1 MCHSH
6 ALSLQSQCHWQPWGE
21 TIMNKPL
28 RTNVALNE
36 SLSPPTSCF
45 IPRLL
50 LRFIING
57 DVQAWENLARHWER
71 KFSREFPRYL
81 YIDVVLFTP
90 ENLIFLIF
98 HSLSR
103 RCISAHVALL
113 ETKSQGF
120 PFNPYRTENFTSFF
134 SCSLKARFLLM
145 YFDRNRE
152 RVEHE
157 NTKQIGEYNYVYAIT
172 SVNSF
177 SIWKQFYNRMM
188 LCVMATKKKEDH
200 RKFFFFF
207 FFACLLVYDFCWGI
221 PSHKFSVCLFDLN
234 T

>member
-1 MCHSH
+1 MNCVTTWDLLDLIKSWKWLGLHYVIVVVAFKRFHLKGKERKSLFWRKMCHSH

-120 PFNPYRTENFTSFF
+120 LFNPYRTENFTSFF
-134 SCSLKARFLLM
+134 RVPWRLVSSSCTLT
-145 YFDRNRE
+145 
-152 RVEHE
+152 V
-157 NTKQIGEYNYVYAIT
+157 T
-172 SVNSF
+172 VNELSM
-177 SIWKQFYNRMM
+177 K
-188 LCVMATKKKEDH
+188 
-200 RKFFFFF
+200 
-207 FFACLLVYDFCWGI
+207 I
-221 PSHKFSVCLFDLN
+221 PNK
-234 T
+234 